1 MTIPQEQKL
10 KLESMQIKGIRYMI
24 WNCIEKDD
32 VENRL
37 LQIKHQSSTSD
48 IHKLVYSQS
57 RSVLIELIERS
68 PEITPEIIDSAY
80 EKYRYGLKPGFT
92 LFWAKKSEGNIID
105 KESLE
110 KRIKEYIQGL
120 TYVQDAKY
128 KNLEFISVIPFG
140 DVYEI
145 TLSYLQKFNYINEDG
160 EHTFVYMMKECFA
173 WIGIEKNFVAIN
185 NMPEILMTSLK
196 RFFSKLYNADITNIK
211 ITNDLLKKVF
221 PNDKTKKITRHNANP
236 PENQLEKITIA
247 DPNLSEKKDCI
258 PAGYE
263 DYDVTSTQYIEDI
276 DENTTGTLGVNCNK
290 GKLYLAKSLT
300 STQFRTW
307 STRRIDEIIGYFQN
321 SSDVSLSTI
330 TGYNMFTSSDWDH
343 IKKTS
348 IKYLNELAYAI
359 ISCKKSHLTNHPIS
373 FDLYKCYLELSN
385 CFQEK
390 VRISCDIC
398 EDEAIAWCTEC
409 GGSQFNITKKLP
421 GKIICNNCGKAQSGA
436 FAFEC
441 ENGHTNIAGDINEII
456 ELVINDDFYEILQ
469 ATIKIYYPEIVFEK
483 GEYISVSSLGLSIH
497 KSPNYEKLKPSDIAD
512 FADIANREIKN
523 PIQSLKNI
531 LNSLQEKC
539 TPHPT
544 NDQCSNCKYTANMSF
559 ENNVCIL
566 RLFESFEGYTP
577 APHQGHEFGDVSML
591 INLHGQNV
599 TFVGVAKKVDSRNS
613 KITKSSQVGR
623 EIIQQVIDAFNE
635 NRAEVVGVIYPDIIS
650 DQLKHLLYH
659 QAKIQN
665 KKLVILDHDFMLR
678 LLDKFVEDKGLKI

>member
-1 MTIPQEQKL
+1 MGGETLAIPQEQKL
-10 KLESMQIKGIRYMI
+10 KLESMQIKGIRHMI

-105 KESLE
+105 KEVLE
-110 KRIKEYIQGL
+110 KRIKEYIQDL
-120 TYVQDAKY
+120 TYDQDAKY

-160 EHTFVYMMKECFA
+160 EHTFVYMMKEGFA

-185 NMPEILMTSLK
+185 NMPEILMNSLK
-196 RFFSKLYNADITNIK
+196 KFFSKLYNADITNIK

-221 PNDKTKKITRHNANP
+221 SDDKTKKITRHNANP

-263 DYDVTSTQYIEDI
+263 DYDVTSTQYVEEI

-330 TGYNMFTSSDWDH
+330 TGYNMFTSSDWEYV
-343 IKKTS
+343 KKTS
-348 IKYLNELAYAI
+348 IQYLNELVYAI
-359 ISCKKSHLTNHPIS
+359 INCKKSHLTNHPIS
-373 FDLYKCYLELSN
+373 FDLYKCYLELGN
-385 CFQEK
+385 YFQEK
-390 VRISCDIC
+390 VRISCDAC

-421 GKIICNNCGKAQSGA
+421 GKIKSAS
-436 FAFEC
+436 
-441 ENGHTNIAGDINEII
+441 
-456 ELVINDDFYEILQ
+456 
-469 ATIKIYYPEIVFEK
+469 IV
-483 GEYISVSSLGLSIH
+483 
-497 KSPNYEKLKPSDIAD
+497 
-512 FADIANREIKN
+512 R
-523 PIQSLKNI
+523 
-531 LNSLQEKC
+531 
-539 TPHPT
+539 
-544 NDQCSNCKYTANMSF
+544 
-559 ENNVCIL
+559 
-566 RLFESFEGYTP
+566 
-577 APHQGHEFGDVSML
+577 
-591 INLHGQNV
+591 
-599 TFVGVAKKVDSRNS
+599 
-613 KITKSSQVGR
+613 
-623 EIIQQVIDAFNE
+623 
-635 NRAEVVGVIYPDIIS
+635 
-650 DQLKHLLYH
+650 
-659 QAKIQN
+659 
-665 KKLVILDHDFMLR
+665 
-678 LLDKFVEDKGLKI
+678 

>member
-1 MTIPQEQKL
+1 MAIPQEQKL
-10 KLESMQIKGIRYMI
+10 KLESMQIKGIRHMI

-105 KESLE
+105 KEVLE
-110 KRIKEYIQGL
+110 KRIKEYIQDL
-120 TYVQDAKY
+120 TYDQDAKY

-160 EHTFVYMMKECFA
+160 EHTFVYMMKEGFA

-185 NMPEILMTSLK
+185 NMPEILMNSLK
-196 RFFSKLYNADITNIK
+196 KFFSKLYNADITNIK

-221 PNDKTKKITRHNANP
+221 SDDKTKKITRHNANP

-263 DYDVTSTQYIEDI
+263 DYDVTSTQYVEEI

-330 TGYNMFTSSDWDH
+330 TGYNMFTSSDWEYV
-343 IKKTS
+343 KKTS
-348 IKYLNELAYAI
+348 IQYLNELVYAI
-359 ISCKKSHLTNHPIS
+359 INCKKSHLTNHPIS
-373 FDLYKCYLELSN
+373 FDLYKCYLELGN
-385 CFQEK
+385 YFQEK
-390 VRISCDIC
+390 VRISCDAC

-421 GKIICNNCGKAQSGA
+421 GKITCNNCGKVQSGA
-436 FAFEC
+436 FVFEC

-456 ELVINDDFYEILQ
+456 ELVINDDFYEMLQ
-469 ATIKIYYPEIVFEK
+469 ATIRIYYPEIVFEK
-483 GEYISVSSLGLSIH
+483 GEYVSISSLGLSIH

-523 PIQSLKNI
+523 PIQKLKNI
-531 LNSLQEKC
+531 LTNLQEKC
-539 TPHPT
+539 VPHPT
-544 NDQCSNCKYTANMSF
+544 NDQCSNCKYTANTSF

-566 RLFESFEGYTP
+566 RLFEFFEGYTP

-591 INLHGQNV
+591 LNLHGQNV

-635 NRAEVVGVIYPDIIS
+635 NRAEVVGVIYPEIIS
-650 DQLKHLLYH
+650 DQLKHFLYH

-678 LLDKFVEDKGLKI
+678 LLDKFVDEKNISI